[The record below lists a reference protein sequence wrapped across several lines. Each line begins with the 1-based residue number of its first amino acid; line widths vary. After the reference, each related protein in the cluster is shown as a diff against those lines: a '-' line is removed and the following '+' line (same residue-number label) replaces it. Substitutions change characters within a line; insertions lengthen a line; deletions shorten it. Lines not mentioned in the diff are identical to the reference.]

1 MGSNLK
7 GIYLSN
13 KIVLLSTSCMSQ
25 YYRLPREHASRRPGT
40 STLKEAISDL
50 LNTYQLRG
58 KFNETYL
65 VTYWEKLMGSCIA
78 SRTTR
83 IFVNNKKLYIQIDS
97 APLKNELVMAKSKMV
112 ELLNREIG
120 EVVIEEVIFV

>member
-1 MGSNLK
+1 
-7 GIYLSN
+7 
-13 KIVLLSTSCMSQ
+13 MSQ
-25 YYRLPREHASRRPGT
+25 SYRLHKPTSSRKPGT
-40 STLKEAISDL
+40 STLKEAIGDL

-65 VTYWEKLMGSCIA
+65 VTHWEKLMGNCIA

-83 IFVNNKKLYIQIDS
+83 IFINNKKLYLQIDS
-97 APLKNELVMAKSKMV
+97 APLKNELVMAKSKMI

-120 EVVIEEVIFV
+120 EIVVDEVIFM

>member
-1 MGSNLK
+1 
-7 GIYLSN
+7 
-13 KIVLLSTSCMSQ
+13 MSQ
-25 YYRLPREHASRRPGT
+25 PYRAYREQSARRPGT
-40 STLKEAISDL
+40 STLKEAIGEL

-78 SRTTR
+78 SRTSR
-83 IFVNNKKLYIQIDS
+83 IYMNNKKLYIQIDS
-97 APLKNELVMAKSKMV
+97 APLKNELTMAKSKMI

-120 EVVIEEVIFV
+120 EVVVEEVVFI